1 MKKQSK
7 ITNLKH
13 ALSTLKLHFEPTTH
27 LLSKHYPSGSAPQKY
42 AQYSPCTKFQRNFD
56 KTCGVAGWNLPCAL
70 FRNASNSATA
80 AVLRCTAAAVRPQL
94 IVPNRQP
101 ATSCAM
107 LCCRLR
113 YLREQASRANLVYAS
128 VVRVRSN
135 EHSRCDAARTPK
147 QLQLRRG
154 ADRWRRPWRK
164 RKRTPRAMTA
174 CHTPRCR
181 VDAAAAA

>member
-1 MKKQSK
+1 MSQRRISFRNTIQAAAHPKSKLNPAPAPNFNTILTKK
-7 ITNLKH
+7 
-13 ALSTLKLHFEPTTH
+13 
-27 LLSKHYPSGSAPQKY
+27 
-42 AQYSPCTKFQRNFD
+42 R
-56 KTCGVAGWNLPCAL
+56 GVAERNLPCAL

-128 VVRVRSN
+128 VVRSN

-174 CHTPRCR
+174 CHIPCCR